1 MKKEI
6 GPLSFN
12 STTGRLAGPSGAIFL
27 PPHLKAIAGQF
38 WTIGEGVA
46 VPFSVMQDALWPEG
60 VQGPPNPEQAFKR
73 DLREVRVIG
82 RILTHGSSKRLD
94 FRQNG
99 AGDWL
104 VRVRAIR

>member
-1 MKKEI
+1 MA
-6 GPLSFN
+6 G
-12 STTGRLAGPSGAIFL
+12 GRATA
-27 PPHLKAIAGQF
+27 
-38 WTIGEGVA
+38 
-46 VPFSVMQDALWPEG
+46 
-60 VQGPPNPEQAFKR
+60 NPEQAFKR

-104 VRVRAIR
+104 VRIRATRRKP

>member
-1 MKKEI
+1 MA
-6 GPLSFN
+6 G
-12 STTGRLAGPSGAIFL
+12 GRATA
-27 PPHLKAIAGQF
+27 
-38 WTIGEGVA
+38 
-46 VPFSVMQDALWPEG
+46 
-60 VQGPPNPEQAFKR
+60 NPEQAFKR